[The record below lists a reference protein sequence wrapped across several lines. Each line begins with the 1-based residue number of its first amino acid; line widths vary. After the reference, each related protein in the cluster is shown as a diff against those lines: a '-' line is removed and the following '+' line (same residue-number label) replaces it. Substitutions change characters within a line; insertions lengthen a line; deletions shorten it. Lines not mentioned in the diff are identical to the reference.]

1 MRLGCRT
8 LLCVGLLS
16 VLTAQAQETHTVL
29 IMGDSIMRAV
39 SRSLEREM
47 TRVGGF
53 TSFSLTSIGTGL
65 ARLDLYDWHEQMR
78 KAVEEHKPDLVII
91 MMGANDNQAM
101 HTGSQIV
108 RPHTPEW
115 DREYAKRVEKS
126 IDILLQG
133 GAREIHW
140 VELPDMRDARLQAD
154 IERINQ
160 IVKDQCA
167 THPSVIFEPVQAL
180 LSRKPGEY
188 SPYVLQSNGMPLDIR
203 SGDGVHLNRDGSDL
217 LAKELVRRLTE
228 SFGTH

>member
-1 MRLGCRT
+1 MKVGYRALVCA
-8 LLCVGLLS
+8 GLLGAF
-16 VLTAQAQETHTVL
+16 TAQAQETRTVW

-53 TSFSLTSIGTGL
+53 TPFSLTSIGTGL
-65 ARLDLYDWHEQMR
+65 ARLDLYDWHAQMR
-78 KAVEEHKPDLVII
+78 KAMEEHKPDLVII

-101 HTGSQIV
+101 HTGSEIV
-108 RPHTPEW
+108 RPRTPEW
-115 DREYAKRVEKS
+115 DREYAERVEKA

-133 GAREIHW
+133 GAKEIHW
-140 VELPDMRDARLQAD
+140 VELPDMRDTRLQED

-167 THPSVIFEPVQAL
+167 THPSVTFESVQAL

-188 SPYVLQSNGMPLDIR
+188 SAYVLQSNGMPLDIR
-203 SGDGVHLNRDGSDL
+203 SGDGVHLNRNGSDL

-228 SFGTH
+228 